1 MTFDDWLNHFKLDTL
16 SAQDLVRMKSAFE
29 AGEALSIQVCADLC
43 HKYAKANE
51 ESDIMVHAF
60 MHCAES
66 ILKLK
71 V

>member
-1 MTFDDWLNHFKLDTL
+1 MTFIDWLNHFKLDTL
-16 SAQDLVRMKSAFE
+16 SDQDLVRMQSAFE
-29 AGEALSIQVCADLC
+29 AGETLSIQLCADLC
-43 HKYAKANE
+43 REYAKANE

-66 ILKLK
+66 ILELK